1 MKTKIDKFNYWYDFL
16 ARVVRILLLLG
27 LILLFVVFRMWR
39 YINWPDIPRDIIDK
53 YTFLKISPPSTT
65 SIVGTTE
72 IDYVNIYQNG
82 KVVFTVDKQYDV
94 SKKQL
99 TIDKMVIKDE
109 PNYKQSFLYAG
120 VKIRIVHIKER
131 IELLISN
138 NGVEGP
144 VLRGVDCIVE

>member
-1 MKTKIDKFNYWYDFL
+1 MGKKIDKFNYWYDFL
-16 ARVVRILLLLG
+16 ARVVRILLVLG
-27 LILLFVVFRMWR
+27 LILLFVGFRMWR
-39 YINWPDIPRDIIDK
+39 YINWPDIPRDIIGK
-53 YTFLKISPPSTT
+53 YTFLKISSTSTT

-120 VKIRIVHIKER
+120 AKIRIVHIKESIR
-131 IELLISN
+131 LLISSS
-138 NGVEGP
+138 GVEGP